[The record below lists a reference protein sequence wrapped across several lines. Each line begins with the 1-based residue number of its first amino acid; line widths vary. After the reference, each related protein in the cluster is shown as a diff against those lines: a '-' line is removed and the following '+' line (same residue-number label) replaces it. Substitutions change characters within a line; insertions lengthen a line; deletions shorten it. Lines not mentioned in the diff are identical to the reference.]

1 MNASKVL
8 SLLSRSAALGVVA
21 ALVAFAASF
30 HALAVFGL
38 AAGLWVVLVAASDY
52 SPRAGYAAVTAPMH
66 LTYRLPL
73 AA

>member
-1 MNASKVL
+1 MKASNIL
-8 SLLSRSAALGVVA
+8 SFLSRSAAFGVAA

-38 AAGLWVVLVAASDY
+38 AAGLWVVLVAAADY
-52 SPRAGYAAVTAPMH
+52 APRAGYAAITAPM
-66 LTYRLPL
+66 RLAYPLRL